1 MTHSEQGNGKPA
13 WLMTSEAGSF
23 AEYTIKV
30 RKPEIIDKIL
40 ADNVYPS
47 GIVEELKRFK
57 QEIAMGTISGLAE
70 NTPDQQ
76 LWNRQIDFYG
86 QVSWFDL
93 PWYFA
98 ESYFYRRVLAI
109 TQYYKPASPFFLRD
123 PFRTQKY
130 QQASNDLDG
139 LEQVMDSTQS
149 ADSETLLGQYINGAL
164 WANRA
169 DLSNNSIK
177 MAKEFHSE
185 AAGGDHLFLLIDDT
199 EKLGRYLTAKS
210 KKTAYFVD
218 NVGREFYA
226 DLMLIDYLIDHGFAD
241 EVVVFVKSAPLFVSD
256 VTQQDVLIAF
266 DFLLQ
271 SATETI
277 RQFGVRLQT
286 YLAQG
291 KLRVRV
297 EQLLNLPFMLD
308 EMPTT
313 FLQELGNFDLVIF
326 KGDANYRRVLGDRHW
341 ALTASLHEI
350 MPYFPSNLLLIRTL
364 KSELAAGLPPE
375 TIDEMESRA
384 SDWLINGTC
393 GVIQFVELSEM
404 REYE

>member
-1 MTHSEQGNGKPA
+1 MTLSQQGNGKPA
-13 WLMTSEAGSF
+13 WIMTSEAGSF
-23 AEYTIKV
+23 AEYTIQV

-40 ADNVYPS
+40 ADNDYPS

-57 QEIAMGTISGLAE
+57 QEIATGTVCGLTE
-70 NTPDQQ
+70 NSPDQQ
-76 LWNRQIDFYG
+76 LWNRQIAFYG
-86 QVSWFDL
+86 QVSWFSL

-98 ESYFYRRVLAI
+98 ESYFYRRVLEI
-109 TQYYKPASPFFLRD
+109 TQYYKTASLFFLRD

-130 QQASNDLDG
+130 QQTANDLNG
-139 LEQVMDSTQS
+139 VERVMDSAKSVEPKTHLAQF
-149 ADSETLLGQYINGAL
+149 LNGAL

-185 AAGGDHLFLLIDDT
+185 AAGGDHLFMLVDDT
-199 EKLGRYLTAKS
+199 EKLGRYLTTKS
-210 KKTAYFVD
+210 KKIAYFVD

-226 DLMLIDYLIDHGFAD
+226 DLMLIDYLIDYGFAD
-241 EVVVFVKSAPLFVSD
+241 EVVLFVKSAPLFVSD
-256 VTQQDVLIAF
+256 VTEQDVQIAF

-271 SATETI
+271 SGAETI
-277 RQFGVRLQT
+277 RQLGVRLQT

-297 EQLLNLPFMLD
+297 EQLLNLPFMVD
-308 EMPTT
+308 QMPTT
-313 FLQELGNFDLVIF
+313 FLQELGNYDLVIF

-341 ALTASLHEI
+341 ELTASLQEI
-350 MPYFPSNLLLIRTL
+350 VAYFPSKLLLIRTL
-364 KSELAAGLPPE
+364 KSELAAGLSE
-375 TIDEMESRA
+375 EIIKEMESQA
-384 SDWLINGTC
+384 ADWLINGTC

-404 REYE
+404 R